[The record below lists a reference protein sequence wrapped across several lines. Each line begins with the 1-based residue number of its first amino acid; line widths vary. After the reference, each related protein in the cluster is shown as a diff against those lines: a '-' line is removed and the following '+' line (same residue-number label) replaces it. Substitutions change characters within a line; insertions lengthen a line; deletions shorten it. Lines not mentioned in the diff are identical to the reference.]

1 MCRWST
7 NFRGKGVMIGG
18 GCMDI
23 CELFELGLLRR
34 DAGIVLWRCVA
45 EANSAASE
53 ALRQKLGSE
62 LVPRFWFAQPPLL
75 VWRDGSGASVDG
87 LQRHQNRFCSGSPT
101 KQRPNPWSS
110 FPD

>member
-45 EANSAASE
+45 EANSAA
-53 ALRQKLGSE
+53 
-62 LVPRFWFAQPPLL
+62 F
-75 VWRDGSGASVDG
+75 
-87 LQRHQNRFCSGSPT
+87 
-101 KQRPNPWSS
+101 
-110 FPD
+110 

>member
-34 DAGIVLWRCVA
+34 DAGIVLWRRLGD
-45 EANSAASE
+45 ANSAAFR
-53 ALRQKLGSE
+53 ALRQKLAKSF
-62 LVPRFWFAQPPLL
+62 VPTFS
-75 VWRDGSGASVDG
+75 SG
-87 LQRHQNRFCSGSPT
+87 
-101 KQRPNPWSS
+101 
-110 FPD
+110 